1 MEEYKPLTNVE
12 QTIVYFLVWREMMC
26 ENEWYEE
33 GIKKLANNLRRHIK
47 SIRDAIK
54 KLKKT
59 NMITTQKNQ
68 NTIWIKQT
76 LSEEELYSRMAFIS
90 DMYNQPQSLQELKE
104 DLKKEIV
111 RLEEELRV
119 KKEAIARK
127 QEENRIRESAIKQI
141 TDKDIEKFVE
151 CIISSRTYA
160 NVNKSL
166 EEFIRDELTLFRAEM
181 FSKYGE
187 SNSEE
192 DFIQAN

>member
-12 QTIVYFLVWREMMC
+12 QTIVYFLVWREMMG

-33 GIKKLANNLRRHIK
+33 GIKKLANDLRRHIK
-47 SIRDAIK
+47 SIREAIK
-54 KLKKT
+54 KLKEK

-90 DMYNQPQSLQELKE
+90 DLYNQPQSLQELKE

-111 RLEEELRV
+111 RLEEELWV
-119 KKEAIARK
+119 KKETIARK
-127 QEENRIRESAIKQI
+127 QEENRIRESVIKQI

-151 CIISSRTYA
+151 RIFSSRTYG

>member
-12 QTIVYFLVWREMMC
+12 QTIVYFLVWREMMG

-33 GIKKLANNLRRHIK
+33 GIKKLANDLRRHIK
-47 SIRDAIK
+47 SIREAIK
-54 KLKKT
+54 KLKEK

-90 DMYNQPQSLQELKE
+90 DLYNQPQSLQELKE

-111 RLEEELRV
+111 RLEEELWV
-119 KKEAIARK
+119 KKETIARK
-127 QEENRIRESAIKQI
+127 QEENRIRESVIKQI
-141 TDKDIEKFVE
+141 TDKDIKKFVE
-151 CIISSRTYA
+151 RIFSSRTYG

>member
-12 QTIVYFLVWREMMC
+12 QTIVYFLVWREMMG

-33 GIKKLANNLRRHIK
+33 GIKKLANDLRRHIK

-54 KLKKT
+54 KLKKK

-119 KKEAIARK
+119 KKETIVRK
-127 QEENRIRESAIKQI
+127 QEENRIRESVFKQI

-151 CIISSRTYA
+151 RIISSRTYA

-166 EEFIRDELTLFRAEM
+166 EEFIRDELSLFRAEM
-181 FSKYGE
+181 FSKYGV

>member
-1 MEEYKPLTNVE
+1 MDEYKPLTNVE
-12 QTIVYFLVWREMMC
+12 QTIVYFLVWREMMG
-26 ENEWYEE
+26 ENDWYEE
-33 GIKKLANNLRRHIK
+33 GIKKLGNDLRRHIK

-54 KLKKT
+54 KLKKK

-76 LSEEELYSRMAFIS
+76 LSEEELYTRMAFIS

-111 RLEEELRV
+111 RLEEELLV
-119 KKEAIARK
+119 KKEVIARK
-127 QEENRIRESAIKQI
+127 QEENRIRESVIKQI

-151 CIISSRTYA
+151 RIFSSRTYV

-192 DFIQAN
+192 NFIQAI

>member
-1 MEEYKPLTNVE
+1 
-12 QTIVYFLVWREMMC
+12 
-26 ENEWYEE
+26 
-33 GIKKLANNLRRHIK
+33 
-47 SIRDAIK
+47 
-54 KLKKT
+54 
-59 NMITTQKNQ
+59 MITTQKNQ

-119 KKEAIARK
+119 KKETKVRK
-127 QEENRIRESAIKQI
+127 QEENRIRESVIKKI

-151 CIISSRTYA
+151 RIFSSRTYG

-166 EEFIRDELTLFRAEM
+166 EEFIRDELTLFRSEM

>member
-12 QTIVYFLVWREMMC
+12 QTIVYFLVWREMMG

-33 GIKKLANNLRRHIK
+33 GIKKLANDLRRHIK

-54 KLKKT
+54 KLKVK

-76 LSEEELYSRMAFIS
+76 LTEEELYSRMAFIS

-111 RLEEELRV
+111 RLEEELWV
-119 KKEAIARK
+119 KKETIARK
-127 QEENRIRESAIKQI
+127 QEENRIRESVIKQI

-151 CIISSRTYA
+151 RIISSRTYG

-166 EEFIRDELTLFRAEM
+166 EEYIRDELTLFRAEM

>member
-12 QTIVYFLVWREMMC
+12 QTIVYFLVWREMMG

-33 GIKKLANNLRRHIK
+33 GIKKLANDLRRHVK

-54 KLKKT
+54 KLKKK

-76 LSEEELYSRMAFIS
+76 LSEEELYSRLAFIS

-111 RLEEELRV
+111 RLEGELRV
-119 KKEAIARK
+119 KKETIVRK
-127 QEENRIRESAIKQI
+127 QEENRIRESVIKQI

-151 CIISSRTYA
+151 RIFSSRTYA

-166 EEFIRDELTLFRAEM
+166 EEFIRDELSLFRAEM

>member
-12 QTIVYFLVWREMMC
+12 QTIVYFLVWREMMG

-33 GIKKLANNLRRHIK
+33 GIKKLANDLRRHIK

-54 KLKKT
+54 KLKKK

-111 RLEEELRV
+111 RLEGELRV
-119 KKEAIARK
+119 KKETIVRK
-127 QEENRIRESAIKQI
+127 QEENRIRESVIKQI

-151 CIISSRTYA
+151 RIFSSRTYA

-166 EEFIRDELTLFRAEM
+166 EEFIRDELSLFRGEM

>member
-12 QTIVYFLVWREMMC
+12 QTIVYFLVWREMMG

-33 GIKKLANNLRRHIK
+33 GIKKLANDLRRHIK
-47 SIRDAIK
+47 SIREAIK
-54 KLKKT
+54 KLKEK

-90 DMYNQPQSLQELKE
+90 DLYNQPQSRQELKE

-111 RLEEELRV
+111 RLEEELWV
-119 KKEAIARK
+119 KKETIARK
-127 QEENRIRESAIKQI
+127 QEENRIRESVIKQI

-151 CIISSRTYA
+151 RIFSSRTYG

>member
-12 QTIVYFLVWREMMC
+12 QTIVYFLVWREMMG
-26 ENEWYEE
+26 ENEWYDE
-33 GIKKLANNLRRHIK
+33 GIKKLANDLRRHIK

-54 KLKKT
+54 KLKKK

-119 KKEAIARK
+119 KKETIVRK
-127 QEENRIRESAIKQI
+127 QEENRIRESVIKQI

-166 EEFIRDELTLFRAEM
+166 EEFIRDELSLFRAEM

-187 SNSEE
+187 SNSVE